1 MGLEAQ
7 ATFVDKGA
15 IIRGTSGAT
24 TYGTAV
30 RRAHMRT
37 DWWSAAEVF
46 GVVGGVPPSTSRD
59 TVLKRMCA
67 VLTAVT
73 VRAKAKHIGWS
84 PLEDGEDGGR

>member
-1 MGLEAQ
+1 MRLRTVQ
-7 ATFVDKGA
+7 LFVEQ
-15 IIRGTSGAT
+15 
-24 TYGTAV
+24 
-30 RRAHMRT
+30 HMRT